1 MQEPVFLLFL
11 HDVLLS
17 IASGLERQRAAR
29 FFLGGAASRFFDE
42 DEDSMVDDDDT
53 DDHHI
58 MDGGDMVDGYSVE
71 VDSSKPLRKLRKVSR
86 DILEEAEKI
95 VLSGE

>member
-17 IASGLERQRAAR
+17 IASGIERHKAAR
-29 FFLGGAASRFFDE
+29 FFLRGAASRFFYE
-42 DEDSMVDDDDT
+42 DEDSDDT
-53 DDHHI
+53 DDHH